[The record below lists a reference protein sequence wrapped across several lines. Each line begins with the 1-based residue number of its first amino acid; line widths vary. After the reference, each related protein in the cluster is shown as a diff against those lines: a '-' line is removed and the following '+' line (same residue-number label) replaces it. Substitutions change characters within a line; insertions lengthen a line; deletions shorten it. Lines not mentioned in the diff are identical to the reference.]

1 MQTQPWNLF
10 LDLHIF
16 SSSRLVPLPHCQRYA
31 LASSPASL
39 SFAWLHLNPLTH
51 LNGPLWWR
59 ARWRRS
65 CLAFAPLETA
75 WKQPDSSLKA
85 AFTWSTSRHTY
96 QCGSRGASEG
106 ALQPPSLSLQFSFP
120 LRKLGKDIC
129 THAVRWFSAHAR
141 SAKENGD
148 THILT
153 YILVLIGGALAFW
166 YRLSGETVGVVH
178 YFTSCH

>member
-75 WKQPDSSLKA
+75 WKQPSRGRLPADIL
-85 AFTWSTSRHTY
+85 TSVAHEVHQRVLCSPRLYLFSIHFLSGNWEKTYAHTPSGDFQLTPDQQKKTVTRTYSHTY
-96 QCGSRGASEG
+96 
-106 ALQPPSLSLQFSFP
+106 
-120 LRKLGKDIC
+120 
-129 THAVRWFSAHAR
+129 
-141 SAKENGD
+141 
-148 THILT
+148 
-153 YILVLIGGALAFW
+153 W
-166 YRLSGETVGVVH
+166 YWLVVH
-178 YFTSCH
+178 